1 MTESRVSVRALD
13 GTSIE
18 AIVAK
23 PDTES
28 GTRSHMTLLLHGIT
42 THKDEYGDTF
52 QRLARELADAGEQSL
67 RLDFRGHGDSKA
79 PLTEF
84 NVRTQLLD
92 LLAVARWLSSEQ
104 DVDRLRIL
112 AASFSAPAAIT
123 ATLVLGQA
131 VDKLVLLAPV
141 LDFYETFVEPLTGWG
156 EDNFGRERIIS
167 TLNGDTT
174 LVLEPGFELGAD
186 FAADLLLVNVVP
198 TLARLSCPV
207 RILHGDQDGMVPL
220 AVSKRVAAEY
230 PNVALTVM
238 DETEHGLAKAGDTDQ
253 ESTLTASNYAR
264 VVAAL
269 STVEDA

>member
-156 EDNFGRERIIS
+156 EDNFGR
-167 TLNGDTT
+167 
-174 LVLEPGFELGAD
+174 
-186 FAADLLLVNVVP
+186 DLLLVNVVP